1 MTEEG
6 EKYGVVAD
14 NQIEKNERCNME
26 CLHMKEAIESTRKHI
41 SAVNKE
47 QKDFDE
53 KFEFL
58 TNDLKS
64 NLVQS
69 KACWYGLK

>member
-1 MTEEG
+1 
-6 EKYGVVAD
+6 
-14 NQIEKNERCNME
+14 
-26 CLHMKEAIESTRKHI
+26 MKEAIESTRKHI